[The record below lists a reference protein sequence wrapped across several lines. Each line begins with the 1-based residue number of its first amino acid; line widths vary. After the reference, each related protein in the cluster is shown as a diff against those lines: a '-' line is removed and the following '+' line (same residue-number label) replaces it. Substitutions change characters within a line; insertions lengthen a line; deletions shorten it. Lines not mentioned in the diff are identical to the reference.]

1 MSSNIFTMILR
12 LIPGVLV
19 FAAIIGGAFL
29 LLWLFFG
36 RKKKGDDK
44 AIGILRFMSIFKGM
58 ENNGVHYGGGRMR

>member
-36 RKKKGDDK
+36 RKKKGEDRM
-44 AIGILRFMSIFKGM
+44 IGILKETSVFRGHTG
-58 ENNGVHYGGGRMR
+58 NGGPRMK